1 MLSELDRILETLTF
15 SGEGSGGLFSEDPM
29 ILHVTSDLM
38 VLFAFVLV
46 PALLLYFVRRH
57 PRSAQRRALP
67 HFLAFILIF
76 GIAHTCLMI
85 TFWNPLPAIY
95 GPVQLFT
102 IAVTLLAFAVAWFTL
117 PKILKLPS
125 PSRLQA
131 ANRALANEVEKHS
144 RTSRALTLIQEKQR
158 ENLSLRARE
167 IENKT
172 AELERANESLRRF
185 AHIASHDLQEPLR
198 KIAAYADILEEAI
211 AEKDAEEASRAME
224 RLRAMSSQARIMVS
238 DLLRFSKMSQYQPVR
253 EPIDLQAA
261 VEEIAEIFEQT
272 ISGRSGSLEI
282 SLPALCVHAD
292 PLLLR
297 QIFQNIL
304 ANAVKYVPQTR
315 APRIIVKAKEGEDNW
330 KITIEDNGIGFDPA
344 LKSKIFEPFTRL
356 HGRKIADGSGIGLA
370 IVHRAVHAMEW
381 AIDVETQLDIGTT
394 FCLWIPKRD
403 LRREDEAP
411 EEETTAARASP

>member
-1 MLSELDRILETLTF
+1 
-15 SGEGSGGLFSEDPM
+15 
-29 ILHVTSDLM
+29 
-38 VLFAFVLV
+38 
-46 PALLLYFVRRH
+46 
-57 PRSAQRRALP
+57 
-67 HFLAFILIF
+67 
-76 GIAHTCLMI
+76 MI

-117 PKILKLPS
+117 PRILKLPS

-144 RTSRALTLIQEKQR
+144 RTSRALTLIQDKLR

-261 VEEIAEIFEQT
+261 VDEIAEIFEQT

-297 QIFQNIL
+297 QIFQNML

-315 APRIIVKAKEGEDNW
+315 APHIIIKAKEGEDNW
-330 KITIEDNGIGFDPA
+330 KITIEDNGIGFDPT

-370 IVHRAVHAMEW
+370 IVYRAVHAMEW

-403 LRREDEAP
+403 LRQEGATAEK
-411 EEETTAARASP
+411 TAAAGAVS